1 MKFINDESLILAT
14 VDGIED
20 LSPNKYS
27 LSTSNAIVGNGVKL
41 SNGSMTWDSITP
53 ITVVLVFDP
62 EDGSGVKHY
71 VSTNGTVYTNTIE
84 TGSMPF
90 AITATGISGVTG
102 KIHKLEI
109 YSDTKSLNWIK
120 INYEKEIRYW

>member
-20 LSPNKYS
+20 LSPNKYA

-53 ITVVLVFDP
+53 VTVVLVFDP
-62 EDGSGVKHY
+62 EDGSGIKHY
-71 VSTNGTVYTNTIE
+71 VSTNGTVYTNAVE

-90 AITATGISGVTG
+90 AITATGISNVTG
-102 KIHKLEI
+102 TIYKLEI
-109 YSDTKSLNWIK
+109 YNDAKSAEWIME
-120 INYEKEIRYW
+120 NYEKESRYW